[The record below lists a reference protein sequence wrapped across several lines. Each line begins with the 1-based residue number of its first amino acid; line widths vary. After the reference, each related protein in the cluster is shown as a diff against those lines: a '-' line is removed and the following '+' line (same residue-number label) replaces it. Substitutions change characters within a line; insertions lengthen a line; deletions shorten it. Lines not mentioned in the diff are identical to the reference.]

1 MCSIKCQS
9 RIYILKSLLPEL
21 RPGCRE
27 QEPGSAWCRMQ
38 RAAWLPLLSPHGPP
52 SLSGSPPSGIELEYV
67 FVSGLSSSQGGAYA
81 RGTALRGGCD
91 AELVVFLNCFRSYGD
106 QKTGHTETLGTMRAL
121 LESWGRHPGGGLTF
135 QFSEPKV
142 SGVVQFRLTS
152 ADQENWMDVSLVPAF
167 DVLGEGSLA

>member
-1 MCSIKCQS
+1 
-9 RIYILKSLLPEL
+9 
-21 RPGCRE
+21 
-27 QEPGSAWCRMQ
+27 MQ
-38 RAAWLPLLSPHGPP
+38 RAAWLPLLSPPGPP
-52 SLSGSPPSGIELEYV
+52 SLSGSPPPPSGIELEYV
-67 FVSGLSSSQGGAYA
+67 VVSGLSSSQGGAYA

-135 QFSEPKV
+135 QFSEPKA
-142 SGVVQFRLTS
+142 SGVLQFRLTS